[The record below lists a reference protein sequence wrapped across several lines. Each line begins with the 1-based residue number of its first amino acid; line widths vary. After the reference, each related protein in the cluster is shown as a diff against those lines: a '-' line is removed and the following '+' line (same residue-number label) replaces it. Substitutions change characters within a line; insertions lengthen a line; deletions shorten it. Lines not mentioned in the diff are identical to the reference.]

1 MLNIYLHVKAFLV
14 IVQNVLLWNGNP
26 SYFIFQVFI
35 VIFKIKLKILVY
47 LNLNKGLD
55 TSINHSAIK
64 LYLSKLIY
72 FYFLLGAY
80 LLTSTPKNKKH
91 CIEFKL
97 DFYDNCNY
105 ST

>member
-1 MLNIYLHVKAFLV
+1 MRTFLV
-14 IVQNVLLWNGNP
+14 IVQNVLLWNGNH
-26 SYFIFQVFI
+26 SFFFQVFI
-35 VIFKIKLKILVY
+35 VIFKNKQKIIVY
-47 LNLNKGLD
+47 INLNKGLD

-72 FYFLLGAY
+72 FYVLLGAY

-91 CIEFKL
+91 CLEFKPA
-97 DFYDNCNY
+97 FFDNCNY